1 MTTRNPDMTTDTAAL
16 EAQVA
21 QLTNPATL
29 ILLDAALCAEAAP
42 ETLAHEAVLLADL
55 RMTALLDEAFAMES
69 APVGLA
75 DRVLAAAP
83 LESAAIAGRIHAK
96 PSVLGGFAEALKRG
110 SWRYAAMVSV
120 SFSLGLM
127 GVSFVAHR
135 ESPTMAA
142 SAWLARHTSPSDQ
155 MSRLQVVV
163 LETGISDDAMDSV
176 EQAELVD
183 ELQAANEDFALAGL

>member
-1 MTTRNPDMTTDTAAL
+1 MTTHNPDMTTDTAAL

-21 QLTNPATL
+21 QLTNPATM
-29 ILLDAALCAEAAP
+29 ILLDAALCAETAP
-42 ETLAHEAVLLADL
+42 ATLAGKAFLLVDL

-69 APVGLA
+69 APAGLA

-83 LESAAIAGRIHAK
+83 LDSAEIAGRIHAN
-96 PSVLGGFAEALKRG
+96 PSFLGGFSEALKRG

-120 SFSLGLM
+120 SFSLGLV

-135 ESPTMAA
+135 EPPATVA
-142 SAWLARHTSPSDQ
+142 SAWLAKHTSPSDQ